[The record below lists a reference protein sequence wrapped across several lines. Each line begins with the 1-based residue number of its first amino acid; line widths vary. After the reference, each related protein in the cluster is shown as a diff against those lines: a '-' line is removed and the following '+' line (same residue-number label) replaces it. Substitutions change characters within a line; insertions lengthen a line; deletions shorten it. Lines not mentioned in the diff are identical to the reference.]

1 MKCLSL
7 CGRLLRSTGNPN
19 FDDPYSC
26 CGPRGTP
33 ALMIPPAGAIVVA
46 LIDACVVAEE
56 LLLLGAGGGAL
67 SEVEVGSNVVSA
79 AGLLVSVVET

>member
-1 MKCLSL
+1 M
-7 CGRLLRSTGNPN
+7 
-19 FDDPYSC
+19 
-26 CGPRGTP
+26 
-33 ALMIPPAGAIVVA
+33 VA

-56 LLLLGAGGGAL
+56 ALLLDAGVGTL

>member
-1 MKCLSL
+1 M
-7 CGRLLRSTGNPN
+7 
-19 FDDPYSC
+19 
-26 CGPRGTP
+26 
-33 ALMIPPAGAIVVA
+33 VA

-56 LLLLGAGGGAL
+56 LLLLGVGGGAL